1 LENNSHNSDVPP
13 GRSMKRIF
21 CIIVIAFIVSTFTKG
36 QAVSYKVGEKITYTI
51 QYGFI
56 TAGSGTLELKS
67 DSFNEKEVW
76 HSKLAARTTGMA
88 EALFKVLDIYESF
101 IDPVTEL
108 PVKSI
113 RNIHEGRYRKYNV
126 VLFDHK
132 TRADSSILTS
142 DLTGIHIAPS
152 GIHDII
158 SCFYF
163 FRNHILPVDSNL
175 KKGELTTITT
185 WFCDELYPI
194 RLRYIGTEEVKT
206 KIGKI
211 KCYKFNPVTETG
223 RLFKTEE
230 DVSFWFS
237 ADKNFLPVK
246 IRFDIFVG
254 AFTCEIVNY
263 KGLVYPLGTNNK

>member
-1 LENNSHNSDVPP
+1 
-13 GRSMKRIF
+13 MKRII
-21 CIIVIAFIVSTFTKG
+21 CITGILLIVSTFGVG
-36 QAVSYKVGEKITYTI
+36 QGGSYKVGEKATYII

-56 TAGSGTLELKS
+56 TAGNGVLELTS
-67 DSFNEKEVW
+67 DTINGKEVW
-76 HSKLAARTTGMA
+76 HSKLLARTTGMA
-88 EALFKVLDIYESF
+88 EAVFKVVDIYESF
-101 IDPVTEL
+101 IDPLTEL

-113 RNIHEGRYRKYNV
+113 RNIHEGRYKRYNV

-142 DLTGIHIAPS
+142 DLTGIHIAPPR
-152 GIHDII
+152 IHDIL

-163 FRNHILPVDSNL
+163 FRNNVLPFNSRL
-175 KKGELTTITT
+175 KKGEITTIIT

-194 RLRYIGTEEVKT
+194 KLKFIGMDEVKT
-206 KIGKI
+206 KLGKI
-211 KCYKFNPVTETG
+211 MCYKFNPVTETG

-254 AFTCEIVNY
+254 AFTCELINY
-263 KGLVYPLGTNNK
+263 EGLVYPLGVRKN

>member
-1 LENNSHNSDVPP
+1 MSS
-13 GRSMKRIF
+13 SMYSQE
-21 CIIVIAFIVSTFTKG
+21 A
-36 QAVSYKVGEKITYTI
+36 SYKAGEKITYTI
-51 QYGFI
+51 QYGVI
-56 TAGSGTLELKS
+56 NSGIATLEIAS
-67 DSFNEKEVW
+67 DTIDGKEVW
-76 HSKLAARTTGMA
+76 HSKMLAKTTGLTDA
-88 EALFKVLDIYESF
+88 IFKVLDIYESY
-101 IDPVTEL
+101 IDPATEL

-132 TRADSSILTS
+132 TRSDSSILKS
-142 DLTGIHIAPS
+142 DLTGIHITQP

-158 SCFYF
+158 SCFYY
-163 FRNHILPVDSNL
+163 FRNHILPDGENF
-175 KKGELTTITT
+175 KKGDVVTIMT
-185 WFCDELYPI
+185 WFTDELYPV
-194 RLRYIGTEEVKT
+194 RLKYIGTEEIKT
-206 KIGKI
+206 RAGKI

-254 AFTCEIVNY
+254 AFMVEITGY
-263 KGLVYPLGTNNK
+263 EGLVYPLEAKKR

>member
-1 LENNSHNSDVPP
+1 LENNIYTYIVQEKSK
-13 GRSMKRIF
+13 MKRLF
-21 CIIVIAFIVSTFTKG
+21 CITGILILISTFTEG
-36 QAVSYKVGEKITYTI
+36 QVSSYKAGEKVTYTI

-56 TAGSGTLELKS
+56 TAGTGTLELKS
-67 DSFNEKEVW
+67 DTFNGREVL
-76 HSKLAARTTGMA
+76 HSKLSARTTGMA
-88 EALFKVLDIYESF
+88 EALFKVLDIYESY
-101 IDPVTEL
+101 IDPATEL

-113 RNIHEGRYRKYNV
+113 RNIHEGRYRRYNE

-142 DLTGIHIAPS
+142 DLTGIHIAPPR
-152 GIHDII
+152 IQDIL

-175 KKGELTTITT
+175 KKGEITTIMS

-194 RLRYIGTEEVKT
+194 RLKFIGMDEVKT
-206 KIGKI
+206 KVGKI
-211 KCYKFNPVTETG
+211 MCYKFNPVTETG

-254 AFTCEIVNY
+254 AFSCELLNY
-263 KGLVYPLGTNNK
+263 EGLIYPLGIKTK

>member
-1 LENNSHNSDVPP
+1 
-13 GRSMKRIF
+13 MKRILY
-21 CIIVIAFIVSTFTKG
+21 IAGLVLVLSSPCWG
-36 QAVSYKVGEKITYTI
+36 QVASYKVGEKISYTI

-56 TAGSGTLELKS
+56 TAGNASLELQS
-67 DSFNEKEVW
+67 EILNERTVW
-76 HSKLAARTTGMA
+76 HSKIVAKTTRMA
-88 EALFKVLDIYESF
+88 EALFKVLDIYESYL
-101 IDPVTEL
+101 DPATEL

-113 RNIHEGRYRKYNV
+113 RNIHEGRYRKYNE

-132 TRADSSILTS
+132 TRADSAILTS

-152 GIHDII
+152 GIHDIL
-158 SCFYF
+158 SCFYY

-175 KKGELTTITT
+175 KKGKLTTITT
-185 WFCDELYPI
+185 WFTDELYPI
-194 RLRYIGTEEVKT
+194 RLRYVGTDEVKT
-206 KIGKI
+206 KLGKI

-254 AFTCEIVNY
+254 AFSVEMSSY
-263 KGLVYPLGTNNK
+263 EGLVYPLEIEKK